1 MDFDTV
7 SDLYYIP
14 TYPGDAPFTCKDL
27 SEAVFGVSDAVLSY
41 EVKESESIRYKQSY
55 CVRIELHLDRMC
67 QNKEI
72 CDRVSG
78 KIIEIDD
85 SPYSIF
91 YKRIVPREMPYAMEK
106 WRKSPFKTD
115 RDKKANENEASF
127 LSFLGEIKEDWAIH
141 SDMKFLV
148 GSAYKLQSHQ
158 MSSLSIDA
166 NFSLLLYDFSPS
178 RGWYQTPFLNEEQLR
193 AGIRFL
199 AFFHAKF
206 WNENSEQ
213 EQNLEGCDAKR
224 RKLDSLWKIAS
235 YIDMSKQP
243 SDQVQK
249 LPIAWARIMDQ
260 LSLEEVLARI
270 RGKTGKQAAI
280 GNDNDPL
287 ADCGNRLA
295 AIAGELN
302 QRVHGRPQTYIHGD
316 PKAANFFWNL
326 GKIKTKSKGSWATYS
341 NDKNLLVN
349 CFYITF

>member
-14 TYPGDAPFTCKDL
+14 TYPGDAPLTCKDL

-41 EVKESESIRYKQSY
+41 EVNESESIRYKQSY
-55 CVRIELHLDRMC
+55 CVRIELHLDRIC
-67 QNKEI
+67 QNI
-72 CDRVSG
+72 TIRDIVSG

-141 SDMKFLV
+141 SDRKFLV

-206 WNENSEQ
+206 WNENYEQ
-213 EQNLEGCDAKR
+213 KKNLEGCDAKR

-280 GNDNDPL
+280 GNENDPL

-326 GKIKTKSKGSWATYS
+326 GKIKTKPKGSWVIPMTKTY
-341 NDKNLLVN
+341 
-349 CFYITF
+349 